1 MGEDRKAAIVTG
13 AAGGV
18 GREVVRR
25 LLDRGYGV
33 VAEDVSPT
41 VAELAEDDSVAAL
54 EADVALS
61 GSARRAVE
69 LATSRFG
76 RLDLLVNNAARFLR
90 RSAAETTDEDFDRLV
105 ATNLRGAFLHA
116 REALEPLAATRGTIV
131 NVASIS
137 GLIGMP
143 NQVAYAMTKGGLV
156 QLTPAGDRAGR
167 ARDPRQRRRPGDD
180 RHRLHRRGA
189 RRRPRSRGHPRPN
202 DRPPPAGAPAHR
214 RRGGGRDRLPRLRCG
229 ERDSRGDPRR
239 RRRLHGALTCV
250 T

>member
-1 MGEDRKAAIVTG
+1 MGEERKAAIVTG

-33 VAEDVSPT
+33 VAEDVSPA
-41 VAELAEDDSVAAL
+41 VVELAEDGPVAAL
-54 EADVALS
+54 EADVGRS

-116 REALEPLAATRGTIV
+116 REALAPLAATRGAIV

-156 QLTPAGDRAGR
+156 QLTRQLAIEQAERGIRVNAVAPGTIDTDFIAEARAADPDPEATLARTIDLHPLGRLLTAAEVAEAIVFLASDAASGITGEILAVDAGFM
-167 ARDPRQRRRPGDD
+167 AR
-180 RHRLHRRGA
+180 
-189 RRRPRSRGHPRPN
+189 
-202 DRPPPAGAPAHR
+202 
-214 RRGGGRDRLPRLRCG
+214 
-229 ERDSRGDPRR
+229 
-239 RRRLHGALTCV
+239 
-250 T
+250 